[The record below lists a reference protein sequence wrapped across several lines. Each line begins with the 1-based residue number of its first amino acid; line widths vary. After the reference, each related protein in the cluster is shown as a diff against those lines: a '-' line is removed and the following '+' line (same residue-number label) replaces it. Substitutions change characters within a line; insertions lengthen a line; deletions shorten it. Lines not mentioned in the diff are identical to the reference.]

1 MDSNQK
7 NFNPKALTVKNLR
20 KVYPVRNNAL
30 LPSGVVY
37 RLRHF
42 LWRSKYPTGISN
54 GIYANGVEA
63 LKGVSL
69 EIEEGDFF
77 AFLGPNGAG
86 KTTLIGIVSGLV
98 MKTSGT
104 VQVFDKNIDIEPQ
117 SAKMHIGVVPQEIN
131 FNFFEKVLDIVV
143 NQAGYYGVPRKIA
156 LGRAEKYLKQL
167 DLWKKKDEPARM
179 LSGGMK
185 RRLMIARA
193 LVHEPRLLVLDEPTA
208 GVDVELRHDMWKFL
222 KELSHSGVTILLTT
236 HYLEEAEKL
245 CKNLAIIN
253 NGEIVEQGPMK
264 TLLSKLDNE
273 TFFFD
278 VRSAVTAQ
286 SLGVFREPYHVL
298 FHDSLTLEMTMPRSA
313 SLNEFFKEL
322 EKKKIEIVSMRNKS
336 NRLEELFLSLTR
348 KEKPSR

>member
-1 MDSNQK
+1 MI
-7 NFNPKALTVKNLR
+7 KALTVKNLR
-20 KVYPVRNNAL
+20 KVYGN
-30 LPSGVVY
+30 S
-37 RLRHF
+37 
-42 LWRSKYPTGISN
+42 
-54 GIYANGVEA
+54 VEA

-98 MKTSGT
+98 VKTSGE
-104 VQVFDKNIDIEPQ
+104 VKIFDKSIDSEPEA
-117 SAKMHIGVVPQEIN
+117 AKVFIGVVPQEVN
-131 FNFFEKVLDIVV
+131 FNFFEKVIDIVV
-143 NQAGYYGVPRKIA
+143 NQAGYYGVSRKIA
-156 LGRAEKYLKQL
+156 LERAEKYLKQL

-193 LVHEPRLLVLDEPTA
+193 LIHEPKLLVLDEPTA
-208 GVDVELRHDMWKFL
+208 GVDIELRHGMWKFL
-222 KELSHSGVTILLTT
+222 TELSEGGVTILLTT
-236 HYLEEAEKL
+236 HYLEEAEQL

-264 TLLSKLDNE
+264 TLLSELDKE
-273 TFFFD
+273 TFIFNLR
-278 VRSAVTAQ
+278 VPATQ
-286 SLGVFREPYHVL
+286 KSLGSFREPYSVL
-298 FHDSLTLEMTMPRSA
+298 FHDSHTLEMTMPRGA

-322 EKKKIEIVSMRNKS
+322 DGKKVEIASMRNKS

-348 KEKPSR
+348 KDETND